1 MALTTDVRRVSMRDV
16 KRIAKLTLVHGEPY
30 LEQLLAVAEYAV
42 DEEVR
47 RFAYEEFYRY
57 SR

>member
-1 MALTTDVRRVSMRDV
+1 MPVSSDVRGVSMREA
-16 KRIAKLTLVHGEPY
+16 KRIAKLALIHGEPY
-30 LEQLLAVAEYAV
+30 LVQLLAIAEYAV

-47 RFAYEEFYRY
+47 RFAYEEFYKH